1 MPPTIP
7 KRLKKEPAIEAV
19 WQCFFDGQLPLPV
32 AEMIGGDTL
41 PRAAQKQ
48 PGMKSDPVSDSIH
61 PCAPYGGPGLVPS
74 LHP

>member
-32 AEMIGGDTL
+32 AEMMVGIL
-41 PRAAQKQ
+41 YRELRRSNPA
-48 PGMKSDPVSDSIH
+48 
-61 PCAPYGGPGLVPS
+61 
-74 LHP
+74 